1 MRHLDRGLSARAA
14 TASCLIACAEL
25 VLGSLAPVGAFA
37 AKPASATAAG
47 TAASASSGATAS
59 ATAVAPALSYRELTW
74 SQLVPPGWDPM
85 KRFRDL
91 NLGRMSDN
99 SPRMA
104 ALMADLRDELDN
116 APLVEALQDDA
127 VRLPGYVVPLQTD
140 KDGVREFLLVPYFGA
155 CIHMP
160 PPPANQIVLV
170 KLAQPAKQLRAMDTV
185 WASGVLRLD
194 RQPSDMGVSGYRLDA
209 ARVEAYRSPPR

>member
-1 MRHLDRGLSARAA
+1 MRHLHRGLSTCAT
-14 TASCLIACAEL
+14 TASRLIACAGL
-25 VLGSLAPVGAFA
+25 VLASLAPSCAFA
-37 AKPASATAAG
+37 AKPASATATG
-47 TAASASSGATAS
+47 AASASSGATAS
-59 ATAVAPALSYRELTW
+59 ATAVAPASSYRELTW
-74 SQLVPPGWDPM
+74 IQLVPPGWDPM

-116 APLVEALQDDA
+116 APLVETLQDDA

>member
-1 MRHLDRGLSARAA
+1 MRHLHRGLSTCAN
-14 TASCLIACAEL
+14 TASRLIACAGL
-25 VLGSLAPVGAFA
+25 VLASLAPSCAFA
-37 AKPASATAAG
+37 AKPASATATG
-47 TAASASSGATAS
+47 AASASSGATAS
-59 ATAVAPALSYRELTW
+59 ATAVAPASSYRELTW
-74 SQLVPPGWDPM
+74 IQLVPPGWDPM

-116 APLVEALQDDA
+116 APLVETLQDDA

>member
-1 MRHLDRGLSARAA
+1 MRHLHRGLSARAA
-14 TASCLIACAEL
+14 TASRLIACAGL

-37 AKPASATAAG
+37 AKPASATA
-47 TAASASSGATAS
+47 TSAASASSSATAS
-59 ATAVAPALSYRELTW
+59 ATAVAPASSYRELTW
-74 SQLVPPGWDPM
+74 IQLVPPGWDPM

-116 APLVEALQDDA
+116 APLVETLQDTP

-140 KDGVREFLLVPYFGA
+140 RDGVREFLLVPYFGA

-160 PPPANQIVLV
+160 PPPANQIILV
-170 KLAQPAKQLRAMDTV
+170 RLAQPAKQLRSMDTV
-185 WASGVLRLD
+185 WASGVMRLD

-209 ARVEAYRSPPR
+209 ANVEPYRNKPR

>member
-1 MRHLDRGLSARAA
+1 M
-14 TASCLIACAEL
+14 ASRLVACAGL
-25 VLGSLAPVGAFA
+25 ALGSLAPSSAFA
-37 AKPASATAAG
+37 AKPASATATGA
-47 TAASASSGATAS
+47 AASASSGATAGV
-59 ATAVAPALSYRELTW
+59 TAGTPASSYRDLTW
-74 SQLVPPGWDPM
+74 IQLVPPGWDPM

-116 APLVEALQDDA
+116 APLVDTLQDDA